1 MKFYSEIA
9 SAYDE
14 IFPLQH
20 PQYNFVAQYFSAD
33 SLILDIGCGT
43 GNLAIK
49 LAQNNFLVYA
59 FDSDETMLNHAE
71 QKAKVN
77 LNIRF
82 FNLTMKNFS
91 EKFSKICFDGI
102 LCFGNTIVHLN
113 SFQEVE
119 NFFCEVKKNLAEN
132 GKFLFQII
140 NYNRILDQNI
150 TSLPTIETDNYSF
163 IRNYSYNKT
172 IHKII
177 FHTILKDKHSQTITE
192 NKVELLPLRKSEI
205 AEMLAKAGFR
215 NVLFFSDYNNTEFH
229 INSQP
234 FQVISNSE

>member
-14 IFPLQH
+14 IFPLQL
-20 PQYNFVAQYFSAD
+20 PQYKFVAKNISAN
-33 SLILDIGCGT
+33 SSILDIGCGT

-49 LAQNNFLVYA
+49 LAQNNFSVHA
-59 FDSDETMLNHAE
+59 FDSDEAMLNHAK
-71 QKAKVN
+71 QKAFAIQ
-77 LNIRF
+77 NIHF
-82 FNLTMKNFS
+82 YNLTMQNFS
-91 EKFSKICFDGI
+91 EKFSDIRFHGI

-119 NFFCEVKKNLAEN
+119 NFFCEVKNNLAKN

-140 NYNRILDQNI
+140 NYDRILDQNI

-177 FHTILKDKHSQTITE
+177 FHTILKDKQTQTITE

-215 NVLFFSDYNNTEFH
+215 NVLFFSDYYNTEFH